1 MDRST
6 SERADYTSRADRAD
20 FRRRPRRRAAP
31 LALRLAVAAT
41 TLGVAAVVAA
51 CGGAAGGREVVVY
64 TSVDQEFAEK
74 ALDRFEAQSGITVK
88 AVYDVEAAKTTG
100 LVNRLIAEKDRPL
113 ADVWWSGEFAQTVDL
128 AAKGILAPYASP
140 AAADIPAADKDPGGL
155 WTGFGGRARVLIVNT
170 DEVPIGQRPASIRDL
185 VDSPVPADRIGL
197 AHPVFGTAAT
207 QAAALYAAWGAEKA
221 KAFYGDVAKKG
232 VRIVDGNAVVRD
244 LVASGELA
252 WGVTDTDDGCGAVKK
267 GAPVTLIFPDQ
278 AAGGLGTLVV
288 PNSAGLVKG
297 AAHDAEAK
305 ALIDYLLS
313 RETEAA
319 LIADDWIQ
327 LSLRGV
333 KGESGCALPADVKAM
348 SVDLTAIAAHI
359 DAAKTDMGA
368 IFVR

>member
-1 MDRST
+1 MARSRSQST
-6 SERADYTSRADRAD
+6 HA
-20 FRRRPRRRAAP
+20 
-31 LALRLAVAAT
+31 LAAVAF
-41 TLGVAAVVAA
+41 VAASLAAQA
-51 CGGAAGGREVVVY
+51 CGASGGREVVVY

-74 ALDRFEAQSGITVK
+74 ALDRFETQSGITVK

-128 AAKGILAPYASP
+128 ASKGILAPYLSA
-140 AAADIPAADKDPGGL
+140 AAADIPAADRDPGGL

-170 DEVPIGQRPASIRDL
+170 EALPEAERPSSIRDL
-185 VDSPVPADRIGL
+185 VDSKVPADRIGL

-207 QAAALYAAWGAEKA
+207 QAAALYAAWGADKA
-221 KAFYGDVAKKG
+221 KSFYADVAKHG

-244 LVASGELA
+244 LVASGDLV

-267 GAPVTLIFPDQ
+267 GSPVKLIFPDQ
-278 AAGGLGTLVV
+278 GPGGPGTLIV
-288 PNSAGLVKG
+288 PNTAGLVRG
-297 AAHDAEAK
+297 AAHEAEGK

-327 LSLRGV
+327 VSLRGV
-333 KGESGCALPADVKAM
+333 HADTACALPADVKGMA
-348 SVDLTAIAAHI
+348 VDLTAIAAQI
-359 DAAKTDMGA
+359 EAAKTDMGA

>member
-1 MDRST
+1 MHG
-6 SERADYTSRADRAD
+6 SRPRTHLAA
-20 FRRRPRRRAAP
+20 RRRAA
-31 LALRLAVAAT
+31 ADGAAARFVRLAAAAT
-41 TLGVAAVVAA
+41 LLGAAVAVAA
-51 CGGAAGGREVVVY
+51 CGTASGREVIVY

-74 ALDRFEAQSGITVK
+74 ALDRFEAQTGITVK

-128 AAKGILAPYASP
+128 ANKGILAPYVSP
-140 AAADIPAADKDPGGL
+140 AAADIPAADKDAGGL

-170 DEVPIGQRPASIRDL
+170 DEVPVDQRPASIRDL
-185 VDSPVPADRIGL
+185 VDSTVPADRIGL

-207 QAAALYAAWGAEKA
+207 QSAALYAAWGAAKA
-221 KAFYGDVAKKG
+221 KTFYGDVAAHG

-267 GAPVTLIFPDQ
+267 GAHVTLIFPDQ
-278 AAGGLGTLVV
+278 AAGGLGTLVT
-288 PNSAGLVKG
+288 PNTAGLIEG
-297 AAHDAEAK
+297 ATHDAQAK

-313 RETEAA
+313 RDTEAA

-333 KGESGCALPADVKAM
+333 QGDSGCALPAGVQGMD
-348 SVDLTAIAAHI
+348 VDLAAIAAHI
-359 DAAKTDMGA
+359 DEAKTDMGA